1 MVLYILQYLLYA
13 GIGRE
18 AAVHRQTDAGDET
31 GCIIVQQKQ
40 QCAHKVFFAV
50 AKVAHGGGGKDLF
63 GAVGG
68 GAVLVEEQ
76 LCVLLAGKKARGNG
90 VDLDAHF
97 DVNTKKQVEFKKF
110 NLLGGCGGRI

>member
-1 MVLYILQYLLYA
+1 MFNPAENDHPCPAGLLHREAGVVLYILQYLLYA

-50 AKVAHGGGGKDLF
+50 AKVSHGVAARIFLVRS
-63 GAVGG
+63 VGVPSSLKSSF
-68 GAVLVEEQ
+68 AF
-76 LCVLLAGKKARGNG
+76 CSLAKSPGQWR
-90 VDLDAHF
+90 
-97 DVNTKKQVEFKKF
+97 
-110 NLLGGCGGRI
+110 

>member
-50 AKVAHGGGGKDLF
+50 AKVSHGGGGKDLF
-63 GAVGG
+63 GALGG
-68 GAVLVEEQ
+68 GAILVEEQ
-76 LCVLLAGKKARGNG
+76 LCVLLAGKKARAMA
-90 VDLDAHF
+90 L
-97 DVNTKKQVEFKKF
+97 TRMPT
-110 NLLGGCGGRI
+110 LM

>member
-1 MVLYILQYLLYA
+1 MKP
-13 GIGRE
+13 
-18 AAVHRQTDAGDET
+18 AASLFSKNSSAPTRSFSLSPK
-31 GCIIVQQKQ
+31 CPM
-40 QCAHKVFFAV
+40 
-50 AKVAHGGGGKDLF
+50 GGGGKDLF

-68 GAVLVEEQ
+68 GAILVEEQ

-90 VDLDAHF
+90 VDPDAHF

>member
-1 MVLYILQYLLYA
+1 MFNPAENNHPCPAGLLHRETGVVLYILQYLLHA

-18 AAVHRQTDAGDET
+18 AAVHRQADAGDET

-40 QCAHKVFFAV
+40 QCAHKVFLAV
-50 AKVAHGGGGKDLF
+50 AEVSHGGGGKDLF

-76 LCVLLAGKKARGNG
+76 LCVLLAGKEA
-90 VDLDAHF
+90 L
-97 DVNTKKQVEFKKF
+97 EPE
-110 NLLGGCGGRI
+110 